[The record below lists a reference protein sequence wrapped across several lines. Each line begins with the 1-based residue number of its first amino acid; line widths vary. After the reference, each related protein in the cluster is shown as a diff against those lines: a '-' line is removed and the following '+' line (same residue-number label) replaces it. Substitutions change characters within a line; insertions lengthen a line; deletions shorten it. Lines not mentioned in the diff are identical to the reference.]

1 MELRE
6 LLSKKPVK
14 FLTLLLTAMLIAS
27 ASAAVYY
34 SMNMQATA
42 TISPAAVIFV
52 EGADA
57 STNACNVSLG
67 ANSTYASM
75 SIKAYPNA
83 TLTYTE
89 PLNISNTGSSDQDVY
104 LSHVSIVPNSH
115 PDVGNFSFVN
125 FTLYWPNGTKIAGSD
140 FDYNNNGTD
149 WNTPSALTP
158 ETLVAGT
165 DWTVRIEIK
174 AVGGATDGIDV
185 TIVIAVNVQE

>member
-1 MELRE
+1 MDKRKYLDLIV
-6 LLSKKPVK
+6 LLMISV
-14 FLTLLLTAMLIAS
+14 FVVS
-27 ASAAVYY
+27 ASALVYY

-42 TISPAAVIFV
+42 TIGTAAVIFV

-57 STNACNVSLG
+57 SSNACNVSLG

-89 PLNISNTGSSDQDVY
+89 PLNISNTGSSDQSVY
-104 LSHVSIVPNSH
+104 LSHVNIEPDSH
-115 PDVGNFSFVN
+115 PDVGNFSFIN

-140 FDYNNNGTD
+140 FDYTNNGTV